1 MQSTPTFTCTAQ
13 AWPELPDARVD
24 DGGEGDQ
31 RQVGL
36 AYAGWTRTRTRA
48 CVQTG
53 GKIHL
58 ERDEEKQSEIK
69 TKRGGSKCDYTG
81 ELLAERHD
89 CIQSKHLL
97 YSTVRRLTDFL
108 CKVSLK

>member
-13 AWPELPDARVD
+13 ARPELPDAGVD
-24 DGGEGDQ
+24 DGGEGDK

-36 AYAGWTRTRTRA
+36 ACAGRTRTRTRA

-58 ERDEEKQSEIK
+58 ERDEERQSEIK
-69 TKRGGSKCDYTG
+69 TKTGSSKCDYTG
-81 ELLAERHD
+81 DLMVEHHD

-97 YSTVRRLTDFL
+97 YSTA
-108 CKVSLK
+108 K